1 MTSARARRTPPALA
15 LAVTLLAAGCGIT
28 STGVVDGGEP
38 AVGFRPSTRLYFVSG
53 SRLQAAIRPIPWPPL
68 KDTLTL
74 LMDGPSAAERGR
86 GLRSELRSDAETPV
100 KVASDQ
106 AKVLITLPVPKP
118 SPVLPVPVPK
128 EARPSPAMPVP
139 VPRVTDP
146 TPREA
151 RPSASPST
159 LGMGQLTCTAASA
172 LAARTDIDPDA
183 VTVVIQWTG
192 GRRLGSF
199 RCSEFPRGSE

>member
-1 MTSARARRTPPALA
+1 MTSARARRTPPALV
-15 LAVTLLAAGCGIT
+15 LVVTLLAAGCGIT

-53 SRLQAAIRPIPWPPL
+53 SRLQAATRPIPWPPL

-86 GLRSELRSDAETPV
+86 GLRSELRSDAETLV

-118 SPVLPVPVPK
+118 SPVLPVP
-128 EARPSPAMPVP
+128 A
-139 VPRVTDP
+139 PRVTEP

-151 RPSASPST
+151 RPSAFPST

-172 LAARTDIDPDA
+172 LAARTNIDPDA
-183 VTVVIQWTG
+183 VIVVIQWTG